1 MESPGTYT
9 IAALF
14 AGGRR
19 NSTALNSEC
28 SLMLDTPQY
37 NRHAIEQAEALI
49 TAIEFVNERQLL
61 PPNVTLGYEIW
72 DTCSRFPE
80 AVSTLR
86 ECSVP
91 EYREN
96 IITSKKPLVTILG
109 PSYNTRDLERSD
121 LRGDIEDVAVRLTD
135 AKEAITM
142 GQFRGIFF
150 LTDQPPLQDDI
161 QNTELIQTYNNAVK
175 LELRCQMQALAAA
188 QYAIRTKNSNNINVV
203 SSGDICGQVFLEEF
217 VSKAGNYSFKCYQDN
232 NTFASSTYQMG
243 SSQCTVFDVPRQT
256 NEWMA
261 EKEYLCKG
269 FIILIANTEFVHEF
283 LEIYVSDNGL
293 NCEKTEYSFLIG
305 QLWGDPSYYP
315 SIEKSIVK
323 LIEKGVEVRGL
334 QYHVGSSECIQNHM
348 TSLRADSA
356 ELERNCWLR
365 DYWEQNFECSIQRRT
380 CNLTDSLNG
389 WSSILSRNYKAG
401 LIMDS
406 VMMLVEYIKAQTP
419 HVTDFQRF
427 SGDVSDRPSN
437 FILYNNQTGALV
449 HTLSNKRSCIGA
461 NYAFLQPK
469 RWQFDIFNFSTR
481 TNQLQSNQIGYL
493 YYDCGNED
501 SQWRYENNSEASQ
514 SETVS
519 CSFATPVVSRSDMCL
534 CDEPTTSAPTTA
546 PSCQDNSLVVLPL
559 LFATAAAVLFIFY
572 VYQKRQA
579 SLVSISLHDLPIV
592 LSTDALFSIIIA
604 ILSSVGV
611 LEPLDCDDYILD
623 SLIQIGNSI
632 CFSWLFISLLT
643 SMMTSRLVTICLKG
657 PGFCVLLGIQIA
669 LSVAA
674 NTTSSSSSS
683 LKGLCIEDRQSAL
696 SVLAYWYSA
705 LVLLALLLL
714 FLVHTAREHRK
725 TWNREYLAVLFVG
738 GCLIGYCV
746 LLSTLLWQDT
756 CVGLMVSVVMLAST
770 PAIALII
777 AVALMLAKMNQAAI
791 SDDQGPLDR
800 AVRILLH
807 ERHSFSGE
815 LPTGLEI
822 ALEDDL
828 KDKIDKAFINPA
840 QIKSQHRIGK
850 GNFGFVFKGQWK
862 DELVAIKTVQDFDSD
877 SAVNA
882 FIKEAIIMTTFKHPN
897 VMNMLGIS
905 KLSFGSFLP
914 PSPVILLPYMELGDL
929 KTLLRKSRAR
939 SSQSASTSGSG
950 ESNTTFLAKP
960 LSSVDQ
966 LNFGRQIAKGMVYL
980 GAKKVIHRDLA
991 ARNCMIDYNLR
1002 VKVSDFGL
1010 ARVADNYQ
1018 LKVED
1023 PSKRAMRLPYR
1034 WMSVE
1039 AIKDLLFTK
1048 ESDVWA
1054 FGVTLWEIMTKA
1066 EVPYAVMSI
1075 KEMVNEL
1082 MKGYRLERPYDCQRS
1097 VYDIMLRCWKQKPH
1111 ERPTFSELIDLL
1123 DKEIAIFGPEYT
1135 LFDDEDS

>member
-1 MESPGTYT
+1 MIWPNVALEEHPPDPLAVSSAFKLAGLTMNFVTVACFLLLLASNVRGLCPDESACHVERKMESPGTYT

-28 SLMLDTPQY
+28 SLMLNTPQY

-49 TAIEFVNERQLL
+49 AAIEFVNERQLL
-61 PPNVTLGYEIW
+61 PPNKTLGYEIW

-80 AVSTLR
+80 ADDTSR
-86 ECSVP
+86 ECSVS

-96 IITSKKPLVTILG
+96 IITNKKPLVTILG
-109 PSYNTRDLERSD
+109 PSYNTRDLERSSLKRD
-121 LRGDIEDVAVRLTD
+121 TESALIGLTGVG
-135 AKEAITM
+135 EVTNRRNY
-142 GQFRGIFF
+142 QGIFF
-150 LTDQPPLQDDI
+150 LTDQPPLSSNDAPDT
-161 QNTELIQTYNNAVK
+161 NLLLVHDEAAN
-175 LELRCQMQALAAA
+175 LELRCQVQALAAA

-217 VSKAGNYSFKCYQDN
+217 VSKAGNYSFKCYQN
-232 NTFASSTYQMG
+232 HNTFASSTYRMDP
-243 SSQCTVFDVPRQT
+243 SQCTVFDVSIQ
-256 NEWMA
+256 NHILMA
-261 EKEYLCKG
+261 EKKDLCKG
-269 FIILIANTEFVHEF
+269 LIILIANTEFVHEF

-293 NCEKTEYSFLIG
+293 DCEKTEYTFLIG

-365 DYWEQNFECSIQRRT
+365 DYWEQQFECSIQRKT

-389 WSSILSRNYKAG
+389 WSSVLSRNYKAG

-406 VMMLVEYIKAQTP
+406 VMMLVEYIKARTP
-419 HVTDFQRF
+419 SATDFHQF
-427 SGDVSDRPSN
+427 SSVIHNQASHYT
-437 FILYNNQTGALV
+437 LYNNQTEALV
-449 HTLSNKRSCIGA
+449 HTLSNKRSCKGA
-461 NYAFLQPK
+461 TFAFLQPK
-469 RWQFDIFNFSTR
+469 QWQFDIFNFSTR
-481 TNQLQSNQIGYL
+481 TNQLQSNQIGFL

-501 SQWRYENNSEASQ
+501 SQWFYENNSEASQ

-534 CDEPTTSAPTTA
+534 CDEPTTSAPTTSVPTTA
-546 PSCQDNSLVVLPL
+546 PSCQDNSLVVLAL
-559 LFATAAAVLFIFY
+559 LLAIAAAVLFIFY

-611 LEPLDCDDYILD
+611 LEPLDCDGFILD

-643 SMMTSRLVTICLKG
+643 SMMTSRLATVCLKG

-674 NTTSSSSSS
+674 SSSSSS
-683 LKGLCIEDRQSAL
+683 FLKGLCIEDRQSVL

-705 LVLLALLLL
+705 LVLLAFLLL

-746 LLSTLLWQDT
+746 LLSTLLWQDA

-777 AVALMLAKMNQAAI
+777 AVALMLAKMNQAAL
-791 SDDQGPLDR
+791 SEDR
-800 AVRILLH
+800 
-807 ERHSFSGE
+807 
-815 LPTGLEI
+815 
-822 ALEDDL
+822 
-828 KDKIDKAFINPA
+828 K
-840 QIKSQHRIGK
+840 
-850 GNFGFVFKGQWK
+850 
-862 DELVAIKTVQDFDSD
+862 
-877 SAVNA
+877 
-882 FIKEAIIMTTFKHPN
+882 
-897 VMNMLGIS
+897 
-905 KLSFGSFLP
+905 
-914 PSPVILLPYMELGDL
+914 
-929 KTLLRKSRAR
+929 
-939 SSQSASTSGSG
+939 
-950 ESNTTFLAKP
+950 
-960 LSSVDQ
+960 
-966 LNFGRQIAKGMVYL
+966 
-980 GAKKVIHRDLA
+980 
-991 ARNCMIDYNLR
+991 CM
-1002 VKVSDFGL
+1002 
-1010 ARVADNYQ
+1010 
-1018 LKVED
+1018 
-1023 PSKRAMRLPYR
+1023 
-1034 WMSVE
+1034 
-1039 AIKDLLFTK
+1039 
-1048 ESDVWA
+1048 
-1054 FGVTLWEIMTKA
+1054 
-1066 EVPYAVMSI
+1066 
-1075 KEMVNEL
+1075 
-1082 MKGYRLERPYDCQRS
+1082 
-1097 VYDIMLRCWKQKPH
+1097 
-1111 ERPTFSELIDLL
+1111 
-1123 DKEIAIFGPEYT
+1123 
-1135 LFDDEDS
+1135 